1 MYRADFDKLFS
12 RIWIQFHH
20 SVLETSHMSS
30 YLRRISKGVIIVEP
44 PNMGKKVVS
53 AIGVA
58 CRGLPLEAASRD
70 EVGREGIE
78 PSWVAPGDFKSPAST
93 VSPPPHTGSVALCA

>member
-1 MYRADFDKLFS
+1 MLSAGVRKMRSEWGMYGFPNGDLHAFEPTYNGKLYGGDGS
-12 RIWIQFHH
+12 LKH
-20 SVLETSHMSS
+20 V
-30 YLRRISKGVIIVEP
+30 
-44 PNMGKKVVS
+44 
-53 AIGVA
+53 
-58 CRGLPLEAASRD
+58 

>member
-1 MYRADFDKLFS
+1 MLSVGVHNIRSEWGMCGFPHGDLDAFEPTYDDKLN
-12 RIWIQFHH
+12 
-20 SVLETSHMSS
+20 
-30 YLRRISKGVIIVEP
+30 G
-44 PNMGKKVVS
+44 GD
-53 AIGVA
+53 G
-58 CRGLPLEAASRD
+58 PLKRD

>member
-1 MYRADFDKLFS
+1 MCGFPHGDLHAFEPAYRGKL
-12 RIWIQFHH
+12 
-20 SVLETSHMSS
+20 
-30 YLRRISKGVIIVEP
+30 YG
-44 PNMGKKVVS
+44 G
-53 AIGVA
+53 G
-58 CRGLPLEAASRD
+58 GPLKQV

>member
-1 MYRADFDKLFS
+1 MARLRETTLRKL
-12 RIWIQFHH
+12 IENG
-20 SVLETSHMSS
+20 ETST
-30 YLRRISKGVIIVEP
+30 VEL
-44 PNMGKKVVS
+44 KVAVPRPGEM
-53 AIGVA
+53 AERL
-58 CRGLPLEAASRD
+58 CGLANAQSGDGPLKRD